1 MPLRI
6 QRQILI
12 LGTMETP
19 ATGKLLIA
27 EPFLK
32 DPNFMRTVI
41 LLCEHQEQGSFGFVL
56 NRSYDSTLDELVP
69 ELSDLTLPVLY
80 GGPVQTD
87 TLHFLHQ
94 YPNEIPGSFKVTED
108 VYWGGD
114 FNLAVDQIRKGILD
128 TGRIRFFIGYSGWTG
143 GQLEE
148 ELKENSWLLTPALSK
163 LVFHQ
168 KMEEI
173 WKDSLR
179 NMGGDY
185 EIMINFPVDPSL
197 N

>member
-1 MPLRI
+1 MALRI
-6 QRQILI
+6 QWQILI
-12 LGTMETP
+12 LGTMELP
-19 ATGKLLIA
+19 STGKLLIA

-56 NRSYDSTLDELVP
+56 NRSFDTTLDQLVP
-69 ELSDLTLPVLY
+69 DLSDLTLPVLY

-94 YPNEIPGSFKVTED
+94 YPDEIPGSFKVTDD

-114 FNLAVDQIRKGILD
+114 FNLAIEQIRKGKLD

-143 GQLEE
+143 GQLDDEI
-148 ELKENSWLLTPALSK
+148 KEKSWLMTSSTSNII
-163 LVFHQ
+163 FHRNL
-168 KMEEI
+168 KEI
-173 WKDSLR
+173 WKESLKHL
-179 NMGGDY
+179 GGDY
-185 EIMINFPVDPSL
+185 EIMINFPTDPQL

>member
-1 MPLRI
+1 MN
-6 QRQILI
+6 
-12 LGTMETP
+12 TP
-19 ATGKLLIA
+19 SAGMLLVA

-32 DPNFMRTVI
+32 DPNFKRTVVLI
-41 LLCEHQEQGSFGFVL
+41 CEHQDTGSFGFVL
-56 NRSYDSTLDELVP
+56 NRDYKYTLEELIP
-69 ELSDLTLPVLY
+69 DLAGMDLPVNY
-80 GGPVQTD
+80 GGPVQED

-94 YPNEIPGSFKVTED
+94 YPALIPGGFEVAD
-108 VYWGGD
+108 GIFWGGD
-114 FNLAVDQIRKGILD
+114 FEMAIQLIREQKID
-128 TGRIRFFIGYSGWTG
+128 PDKIRFFIGYSGWTG